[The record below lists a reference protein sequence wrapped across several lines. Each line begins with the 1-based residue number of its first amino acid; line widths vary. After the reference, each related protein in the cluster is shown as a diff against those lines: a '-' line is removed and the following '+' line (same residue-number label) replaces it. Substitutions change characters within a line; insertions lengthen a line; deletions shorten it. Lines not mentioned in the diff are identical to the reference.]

1 MHPGAR
7 CDDAH
12 EVVFPPVPH
21 GEHGRAVLHGSC
33 RHSLYERATLTGTE
47 PICGVAVSASV
58 LKNGNTHPRKP
69 TKSWPLADLHP
80 MHSGAHQIV
89 HDVVLIGHAVED
101 ASVRP

>member
-7 CDDAH
+7 CHDAH

-33 RHSLYERATLTGTE
+33 RHSLYVRATLMGTE

-58 LKNGNTHPRKP
+58 LKNGNAHPRSP
-69 TKSWPLADLHP
+69 RNHGRLLTYTRCIPALIKSF
-80 MHSGAHQIV
+80 MTSY
-89 HDVVLIGHAVED
+89 
-101 ASVRP
+101 